1 MSDLFLGGLMY
12 TYNFKL
18 DRVVDGDTVD
28 GYIDLGFNITI
39 KQRVRLLNI
48 NAPESRTRDLKEKAM
63 GLRSKEYLKMFLQLG
78 DLVVQTKLDKR
89 GKFGRVLGTLI
100 LTYASGVETN
110 VNQYLVDNG
119 YAVEKI
125 YE

>member
-1 MSDLFLGGLMY
+1 MY